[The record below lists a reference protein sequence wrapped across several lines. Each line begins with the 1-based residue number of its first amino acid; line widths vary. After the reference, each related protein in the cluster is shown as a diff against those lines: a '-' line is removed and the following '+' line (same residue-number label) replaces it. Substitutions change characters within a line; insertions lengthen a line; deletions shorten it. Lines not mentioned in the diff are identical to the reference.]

1 MNIGTRE
8 KKNLN
13 LLAHVPPAVFYWEF
27 RHSASAIKKSP
38 RIYNFSLDVHVC
50 DGAVVTLDLVND

>member
-1 MNIGTRE
+1 MK

-13 LLAHVPPAVFYWEF
+13 LLVHVPPAVFYWEF

-50 DGAVVTLDLVND
+50 DGAVVTLHLVND